1 MLQLRSQLDVQVKSN
16 VKSAQEKQKK
26 DYDKRHQEG
35 SFKVGQKVLV
45 KNMKKLSKKGDK
57 MEINWF
63 GPYEIDECIG
73 LNTYRLKK
81 QNGKGCLKVAYSST
95 RLKAFNERGE
105 IDFHVTLAKFMHIL
119 DKESQLNVPATETPS
134 KTDNDQPPVLNMPF
148 SYSCTSAVR
157 NLLLM
162 YFCSQ
167 TLSGVGG
174 M

>member
-1 MLQLRSQLDVQVKSN
+1 MSTK
-16 VKSAQEKQKK
+16 
-26 DYDKRHQEG
+26 Y
-35 SFKVGQKVLV
+35 
-45 KNMKKLSKKGDK
+45 
-57 MEINWF
+57 
-63 GPYEIDECIG
+63 GPCEIDECIG
-73 LNTYRLKK
+73 LNSYRLK
-81 QNGKGCLKVAYSST
+81 NEMEKGSIYSYSST

-119 DKESQLNVPATETPS
+119 DKESQLNVPANDATETPS
-134 KTDNDQPPVLNMPF
+134 KTDNDQPPVLNIPF